1 MNSSGHWLIFS
12 GQSCGYSILWIASEI
27 CYYLGLIS
35 AALFLPAITFILWV
49 MSLVDRA
56 DPNYWYLLIAW
67 GFSVLIFLVGVG
79 IKRRIR

>member
-1 MNSSGHWLIFS
+1 M
-12 GQSCGYSILWIASEI
+12 LWILSEI
-27 CYYLGLIS
+27 CYYLGLTS
-35 AALFLPAITFILWV
+35 AALLVPALAVILWI

-67 GFSVLIFLVGVG
+67 AVSGAMFVVGVA